1 MGPIKFLY
9 NSKFDF
15 TAKFLVTNT
24 VIIIGVLCTFK
35 CTSLFWDLNACL
47 LNTGCLLNRGG
58 HEGRPLRQATKTPV
72 WEIVVHLAVAWD
84 VYDGVFL
91 SCPFSHEMSWVRSC
105 TLLSQFLR
113 GFLPT
118 FTVLIRE
125 EASLTK
131 TPQSPLLETDDMLGQ
146 IIRKKMFN
154 ATVI

>member
-1 MGPIKFLY
+1 M
-9 NSKFDF
+9 
-15 TAKFLVTNT
+15 
-24 VIIIGVLCTFK
+24 
-35 CTSLFWDLNACL
+35 
-47 LNTGCLLNRGG
+47 
-58 HEGRPLRQATKTPV
+58 
-72 WEIVVHLAVAWD
+72 
-84 VYDGVFL
+84 
-91 SCPFSHEMSWVRSC
+91 RSC